1 MDLNLAQP
9 LSIYT
14 CGEVMREKVE
24 RKRKTRELLR
34 ERETKE
40 REGNFFNLFGER
52 KRVRIKYYFLFYI

>member
-52 KRVRIKYYFLFYI
+52 ERE